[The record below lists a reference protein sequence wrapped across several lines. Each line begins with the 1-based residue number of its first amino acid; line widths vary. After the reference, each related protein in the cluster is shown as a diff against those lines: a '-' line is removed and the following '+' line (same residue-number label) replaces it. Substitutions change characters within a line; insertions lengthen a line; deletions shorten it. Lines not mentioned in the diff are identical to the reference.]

1 MVKLNK
7 WLVNGSLAAASIIG
21 SVLYINQNKKPR
33 EINAIPPFFS
43 GVAPYLFAHRG

>member
-21 SVLYINQNKKPR
+21 SVLYVNQNKSHVKLMQSLHS
-33 EINAIPPFFS
+33 FQ
-43 GVAPYLFAHRG
+43 V